1 MYRRPKFL
9 EVLIEIR
16 IAMAEEADHD
26 VGYFTQRLQQ
36 EPETGSDTIQRIP
49 PSEVQQI
56 VIPHEF

>member
-9 EVLIEIR
+9 EVLIDIR

-26 VGYFTQRLQQ
+26 VAYFVQTLHQ
-36 EPETGSDTIQRIP
+36 EHEVELDAGNHVPGPEI
-49 PSEVQQI
+49 QQI